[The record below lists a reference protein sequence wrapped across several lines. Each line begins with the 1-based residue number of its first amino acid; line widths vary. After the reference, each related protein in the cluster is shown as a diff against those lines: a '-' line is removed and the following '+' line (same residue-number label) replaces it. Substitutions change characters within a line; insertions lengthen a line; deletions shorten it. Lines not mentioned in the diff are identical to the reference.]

1 MSQMTL
7 FTLLRANHVDIA
19 DKLLYNKNQPVM
31 EILLPAD
38 NNPLLVLN
46 YLEHLET
53 KTKLTQTVCTSFP
66 RFLFTPY
73 LVKLHNEAIS

>member
-1 MSQMTL
+1 MTL
-7 FTLLRANHVDIA
+7 YKLLRANHVEIA
-19 DKLLYNKNQPVM
+19 DKLLYNKYQPVT
-31 EILLPAD
+31 ELLLPAD

-53 KTKLTQTVCTSFP
+53 KTKLNQTVCTSFP

-73 LVKLHNEAIS
+73 LVEPSTNRLAN